1 MKTLYHSHATS
12 KPVKRFVVNINNPG
26 KVNITCKVIY
36 SSNLPK
42 TIEAVYGKETK
53 FTQVK

>member
-1 MKTLYHSHATS
+1 MKTLYHSHTTS
-12 KPVKRFVVNINNPG
+12 KPAKRYVVNINNPG
-26 KVNITCKVIY
+26 KVNITSKVIY
-36 SSNLPK
+36 SSNLLR